1 MISVEVLAVPIT
13 INGKEFLTGAIID
26 LADDLANQLIK
37 NGVVAEVYSAPQ
49 EKRSKK

>member
-13 INGKEFLTGAIID
+13 INGKEFLTGARID
-26 LADDLANQLIK
+26 LTDDLAIQLVK
-37 NGVVAEVYSAPQ
+37 NGLVSEIQAEPQ